1 MSKDWNDTKDPP
13 KASLN
18 QQPPR
23 LMSSMRS
30 ESRHRTLP
38 TSWWPLFSFLLLLRI
53 HPVSRSFFCSSSDY
67 MGVEPEKT
75 NDNRRPVSLLFGGDQ
90 GFFLWVDYAEE
101 RGEKMLSSAASTTA
115 SIMSYKSSSSP
126 LYSLSSFQK
135 HLLLLCCVCKNM
147 VSDRWEDCV
156 KSSLRVQS

>member
-38 TSWWPLFSFLLLLRI
+38 TSWWPLFSFLLLRI

-126 LYSLSSFQK
+126 LFSLSSFQK
-135 HLLLLCCVCKNM
+135 HLLLFCVQKYGVWSM
-147 VSDRWEDCV
+147 GR
-156 KSSLRVQS
+156 LR